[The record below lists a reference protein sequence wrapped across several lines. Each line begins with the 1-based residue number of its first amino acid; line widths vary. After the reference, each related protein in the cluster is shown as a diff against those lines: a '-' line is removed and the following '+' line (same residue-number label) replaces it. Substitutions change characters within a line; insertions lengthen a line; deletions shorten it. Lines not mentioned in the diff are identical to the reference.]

1 MSWPKPLK
9 PNRVAFWK
17 AAIDLNRGCLS
28 VSIWCTYELMVISRA
43 YYLKSN
49 NETIDY
55 LFWKIIDST
64 KLYKYIGTHVML
76 NSISNDNDLWVCVMK
91 HLSSKNFYRFLHT
104 KRNYSYKCVSYLF
117 KKNKVSLSNFLFVC
131 CIFII

>member
-28 VSIWCTYELMVISRA
+28 VHDAPMNFWLLAVRIIWRATMKLLIIYFGKLLIQQNCTS
-43 YYLKSN
+43 
-49 NETIDY
+49 
-55 LFWKIIDST
+55 
-64 KLYKYIGTHVML
+64 IGTHVML

-117 KKNKVSLSNFLFVC
+117 KKTRFHYPTFYLYVVYL
-131 CIFII
+131 